1 MLLYIKINLRIDSFS
16 FQSYPPRIPLNFDSS
31 RWMASD
37 NRTDVFPRGN
47 KMKATA
53 PTRRHTHPLPTSRIL
68 NYAHQL
74 VPSRSS
80 SRCLRLFCRHNTR
93 QNTITRIDS
102 ILSFIP
108 PLHALVQPPA
118 FQATTTTSSKRG
130 CYYLS
135 STRRRRDFYR
145 LRLIRYHLVVVLLLF
160 FSALFLLSDEKQ
172 RSSSL
177 IRYDRVVPCEFF

>member
-118 FQATTTTSSKRG
+118 T
-130 CYYLS
+130 
-135 STRRRRDFYR
+135 TRRRRP
-145 LRLIRYHLVVVLLLF
+145 HLPKGVVITFRRRDDDATSIV
-160 FSALFLLSDEKQ
+160 
-172 RSSSL
+172 
-177 IRYDRVVPCEFF
+177 YD